1 MAEFPEISLSQINGA
16 FDDMERRFK
25 AGGHSLR
32 DVYASRRWVRQLIG
46 EWDAEERYY
55 RQWLA
60 AGGPRPGDVWE
71 FEAEIERLVL
81 RGDDASISRALPL
94 AAPVLTGQMTFT
106 QTPTPIQ
113 CLMALPLARIGE
125 RDLAAA
131 AYRQAIKAITD
142 GLYRYEYSGMLPSS
156 AR

>member
-32 DVYASRRWVRQLIG
+32 DVYASRRWVCQLIG

-81 RGDDASISRALPL
+81 RGTTRRFP
-94 AAPVLTGQMTFT
+94 GR
-106 QTPTPIQ
+106 
-113 CLMALPLARIGE
+113 CR
-125 RDLAAA
+125 
-131 AYRQAIKAITD
+131 
-142 GLYRYEYSGMLPSS
+142 
-156 AR
+156 